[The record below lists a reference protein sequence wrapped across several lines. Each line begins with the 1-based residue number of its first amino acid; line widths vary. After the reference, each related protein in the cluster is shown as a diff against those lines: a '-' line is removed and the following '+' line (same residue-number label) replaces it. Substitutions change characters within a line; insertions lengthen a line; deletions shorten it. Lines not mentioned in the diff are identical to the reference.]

1 MPIQDKVILVEKA
14 PDGTVKKARRLGE
27 QGFTVVATYAPEDDW
42 TDDVGTAGADVVVIE
57 SPRVD
62 ERLLAQ
68 VKAVSERSPVP
79 IALFS
84 DDDETGKIFAAVEAG
99 VNAFFTGKP
108 INGSLR
114 HAIDVASAEFT
125 TRRALLGE
133 LDRVSA
139 ALAERKV
146 VERAKG
152 IVMKTRA
159 LDEAEAY
166 RMMRQV
172 AMSRNIRMAQL
183 AEVIIEAE
191 DLLKT

>member
-1 MPIQDKVILVEKA
+1 MLVTQS
-14 PDGTVKKARRLGE
+14 PNGTTSTAQGLAE
-27 QGFTVVATYAPEDDW
+27 QGFTVVASYAPDDTW
-42 TDDVGTAGADVVVIE
+42 TDGAGTAGADIVVIDT
-57 SPRVD
+57 PKVD

-68 VKAVSERSPVP
+68 VKAVATRWQVP

-84 DDDETGKIFAAVEAG
+84 DDDEKDKIFAAVEAG
-99 VNAFFTGKP
+99 VNAFFTAGP
-108 INGSLR
+108 ASGSLR
-114 HAIDVASAEFT
+114 HAIDVAFAQFN
-125 TRRALLGE
+125 TRRALLTE

-139 ALAERKV
+139 TLAERKV

-172 AMSRNIRMAQL
+172 AMSRNIRLAQL

-191 DLLKT
+191 ELLKT